1 MVEYI
6 QPQGPTQQSLEKKR
20 MIEEVIRLKAAAV
33 EPTQKSLD
41 TMIERARAFR
51 IIKGGASCGR
61 PLGNEILLEGRD
73 EKMLAD
79 LRHFLQIVRPL
90 NPCFCSGD
98 LCIEFLDESGNRLA
112 AISIQH
118 RTHIRWSAWGYDAT
132 LVDGFELIKWL
143 AAKGVTD
150 PCRESARKVAR
161 AVLDGQIT
169 IPEGVRRLRDLAD
182 PAAIDDEK
190 DRVLII
196 AFAREIPF
204 IPNGDVRK
212 LWAPYALE
220 MKDEELARAEARWQ
234 KGFLEACKR
243 IAEPYATDASRSDPS
258 YLRDQPDR
266 RA

>member
-1 MVEYI
+1 
-6 QPQGPTQQSLEKKR
+6 
-20 MIEEVIRLKAAAV
+20 
-33 EPTQKSLD
+33 
-41 TMIERARAFR
+41 
-51 IIKGGASCGR
+51 
-61 PLGNEILLEGRD
+61 
-73 EKMLAD
+73 
-79 LRHFLQIVRPL
+79 
-90 NPCFCSGD
+90 
-98 LCIEFLDESGNRLA
+98 
-112 AISIQH
+112 
-118 RTHIRWSAWGYDAT
+118 
-132 LVDGFELIKWL
+132 
-143 AAKGVTD
+143 
-150 PCRESARKVAR
+150 
-161 AVLDGQIT
+161 LDGQIT